1 MPTRNLFLT
10 SAGRRLASFGPAA
23 TLVVA
28 MLLVPAAA
36 RADNFTV
43 IAGDASSLQSALNQ
57 AAAHANVSGPDVVS
71 VPAGTYTGNF
81 TYGGDAV
88 DLEGAGR
95 AATRLSATGAIAFSL
110 DAPGSTV
117 ADLSIENTQPGLVGY
132 GLSLKQGGTVHDVEL
147 DATGNN
153 VYGLRSDGDT
163 AIADAR
169 FVVGA
174 ADDTGMVQSKP
185 GTMTISRTTIEGSGG
200 AGSEGIDVETAGGIV
215 HASRLRSVGVALAL
229 RATFGGSLTVRDSLL
244 VLPAGFEA
252 TALYAGDNNN
262 TATDS
267 TSTVAADRVT
277 IVGDPKASQL
287 AANVYADSAGDDF
300 EISIHDSV
308 LAGVKTPLRCFSTAG
323 KGSTTADWSSLPATG
338 DVGGGAGCTVA
349 RTNPVAG
356 TPVFADP
363 AGGDYHQRYDSPLI
377 DAGDPAPLAVGDDL
391 DGLTR
396 PVGRVD
402 LGAYE
407 YQRRPPAASVS
418 ATPASPTTGQDVT
431 FVAAAS
437 DPDPGDS
444 PLAYS
449 WSFDDGGTA
458 TGSSATHAFAT
469 AGPHAGTV
477 TVTDPTGQSAT
488 AAHAVTITAPAAVT
502 IAAPAIAPD
511 RTAPTVT
518 LLVRRRLSLAK
529 ALRRGIPATIGCSEA
544 CTSKVT
550 LALDA
555 RTARRL
561 HMARA
566 VGARTISRS
575 AAGRQRVAI
584 RLTRRA
590 RAALRHYAA
599 VKLVLRAS
607 ATDRAGNTGPARTRT
622 TTVSR

>member
-1 MPTRNLFLT
+1 MPKRNRFLT
-10 SAGRRLASFGPAA
+10 SASRRLASFGPAA

-28 MLLVPAAA
+28 LLLVPAAA
-36 RADNFTV
+36 RAASFTV

-57 AAAHANVSGPDVVS
+57 AAAHANAGGPDVVS
-71 VPAGTYTGNF
+71 IPAGTYTGGF
-81 TYGGDAV
+81 TYTGDAV
-88 DLEGAGR
+88 DVEGAGR
-95 AATRLSATGAIAFSL
+95 AATKLSTTGAISFSL

-147 DATGNN
+147 AAIGHN
-153 VYGLRSDGDT
+153 VFGLRSEGDT

-174 ADDTGMVQSKP
+174 VDTGMAQSKA

-200 AGSEGIDVETAGGIV
+200 ATSAGIEVDTAGGIV
-215 HASRLRSVGVALAL
+215 HASRLRSVGVALPL

-244 VLPAGFEA
+244 VLPAGFQA
-252 TALYAGDNNN
+252 TALDAGDNNN
-262 TATDS
+262 TATDF
-267 TSTVAADRVT
+267 TSTLAADRVT
-277 IVGDPKASQL
+277 IVGDPKVSQL

-308 LAGVKTPLRCFSTAG
+308 LAGVKTPLRCFSVAG

-356 TPVFADP
+356 TPIFADP
-363 AGGDYHQRYDSPLI
+363 VGGDYHQRYDSPLI

-407 YQRRPPAASVS
+407 YQRRPPAAGVS

-469 AGPHAGTV
+469 AGPHVGTV
-477 TVTDPTGQSAT
+477 TVTDPTGQSVT
-488 AAHAVTITAPAAVT
+488 AAHAVTIAAPAAAT
-502 IAAPAIAPD
+502 IAAPALAPD

-529 ALRRGIPATIGCSEA
+529 ALRGGIPATIGCSEA